1 MSSRARLW
9 LMVLLLLGGFFLRA
23 HRPGALAGFVDEV
36 SHIQRSEIIYTLER
50 NPADYSH
57 GKLLTYYWLGFFE
70 TGRASALETARLA
83 MALAALLTLAA
94 VAAAGRTLFGPRA
107 ALLAT
112 ALYAITPFAVFFE
125 RMALAD
131 PLATALAA
139 LAAWHSVL
147 LARAPSRRRALVT
160 ALLAN
165 GAVFAKLTTAPVLAL
180 PVLAAI
186 LFGDV
191 PSPDLRRASLSIY
204 ARALWRYYWPAWR
217 PIAIVFAIGWALFGA
232 ASLVSL
238 LGGGHPILLDTY
250 LADPSAR
257 PEDVLDKLGGLADR
271 VALLLTPWLAL
282 GTVALSGLALVW
294 RTRATLYALA
304 WLALL
309 WGPSVLLASSLQTRY
324 LLAGIPPLAVLVGGG
339 VGALYG
345 LRAFRRRPRAARFA
359 RGAVALGL
367 GVWALVF
374 ALPFDWRASADPAAL
389 TLPRRDSYDYFWGSF
404 NGWGA
409 REALRYLED
418 HGERVAGRVPAIG
431 VLQLCSLTTLYTT
444 PELDWSC
451 HDYYRLGADVT
462 FNPARW
468 GFLRD
473 RLDRA
478 PWVYLMTEFTGPDEA
493 VPLDNPPSLPGMRWE
508 RVFTF
513 ARPHGARVV
522 AIWRVSRDD

>member
-309 WGPSVLLASSLQTRY
+309 WGPSALLASSLQTRY
-324 LLAGIPPLAVLVGGG
+324 LLAGIPPLAVLVGGCG
-339 VGALYG
+339 RAVRAARLPPPPARRPIRARRGRARPGRVGAG
-345 LRAFRRRPRAARFA
+345 LRAALRLARQRRSRRPD
-359 RGAVALGL
+359 L
-367 GVWALVF
+367 
-374 ALPFDWRASADPAAL
+374 PAA
-389 TLPRRDSYDYFWGSF
+389 TATTTSG
-404 NGWGA
+404 
-409 REALRYLED
+409 
-418 HGERVAGRVPAIG
+418 GRSTA
-431 VLQLCSLTTLYTT
+431 
-444 PELDWSC
+444 
-451 HDYYRLGADVT
+451 
-462 FNPARW
+462 
-468 GFLRD
+468 
-473 RLDRA
+473 
-478 PWVYLMTEFTGPDEA
+478 
-493 VPLDNPPSLPGMRWE
+493 
-508 RVFTF
+508 
-513 ARPHGARVV
+513 GARVRRC
-522 AIWRVSRDD
+522 ATWKTTASAWRVASRRSACCNCAV

>member
-36 SHIQRSEIIYTLER
+36 SHIERSEIIYTLGR
-50 NPADYSH
+50 NPADVSH
-57 GKLLTYYWLGFFE
+57 GKLLTYYWLGLFE
-70 TGRASALETARLA
+70 TRRTSALETARLA
-83 MALAALLTLAA
+83 MALAALLTIAA
-94 VAAAGRTLFGPRA
+94 VAAAGRTLFGARA
-107 ALLAT
+107 ALIA
-112 ALYAITPFAVFFE
+112 AAVYAITPFAVFFE

-204 ARALWRYYWPAWR
+204 ARAVWRYYWPVWR
-217 PIAIVFAIGWALFGA
+217 LTMIVFAAGWALFGA
-232 ASLVSL
+232 ASVISL

-250 LADPSAR
+250 LAGASAR

-271 VALLLTPWLAL
+271 VGLLLTPWLAL
-282 GTVALSGLALVW
+282 GALALSGLALVW

-324 LLAGIPPLAVLVGGG
+324 LLAGIPPLAVLIGGG
-339 VGALYG
+339 VSALGG
-345 LRAFRRRPRAARFA
+345 LRAFRRRPRAARIA

-367 GVWALVF
+367 GVWTLAF

-404 NGWGA
+404 NGWGT

-418 HGERVAGRVPAIG
+418 HGQRVAGRVPAIG
-431 VLQLCSLTTLYTT
+431 VLQLCSLSTLYAT
-444 PELDWSC
+444 PELGWTC
-451 HDYYRLGADVT
+451 HDYYRLGAEVT
-462 FNPARW
+462 RDATRW
-468 GFLRD
+468 DFLRD
-473 RLDRA
+473 RLDAA
-478 PWVYLMTEFTGPDEA
+478 PWVYLVTEFTGADEA
-493 VPLDNPPSLPGMRWE
+493 VPLDRPPALDGLRFE

-513 ARPHGARVV
+513 AKPHGARVV
-522 AIWRVSRDD
+522 AVWRVSRAE

>member
-36 SHIQRSEIIYTLER
+36 SHIERSEIIYTLGR
-50 NPADYSH
+50 NPADVSH
-57 GKLLTYYWLGFFE
+57 GKLLTYYWLGLFE
-70 TGRASALETARLA
+70 TGRTSALETARLA
-83 MALAALLTLAA
+83 MALAALLTIAA
-94 VAAAGRTLFGPRA
+94 VAAAGRTLFGARA
-107 ALLAT
+107 ALIAP
-112 ALYAITPFAVFFE
+112 AVYAITPFAVFFE

-204 ARALWRYYWPAWR
+204 ARALWRYYWPVWR
-217 PIAIVFAIGWALFGA
+217 LTMIVFAAGWALFGA
-232 ASLVSL
+232 ASVISL

-250 LADPSAR
+250 LASAR
-257 PEDVLDKLGGLADR
+257 PEDVLDKLSGLADR
-271 VALLLTPWLAL
+271 AGLLLTPWLAL
-282 GTVALSGLALVW
+282 GALALSGLALVW

-324 LLAGIPPLAVLVGGG
+324 LLAGIPPLAVLIGGG
-339 VGALYG
+339 VSALSG
-345 LRAFRRRPRAARFA
+345 LRVLRRRPRAARIA

-367 GVWALVF
+367 GAWTLAF

-404 NGWGA
+404 NGWGT

-418 HGERVAGRVPAIG
+418 HGQRVAGRVPAIG
-431 VLQLCSLTTLYTT
+431 VLQLCSLSTLYAT
-444 PELDWSC
+444 PELDWTC
-451 HDYYRLGADVT
+451 HDYYRLGAEVT
-462 FNPARW
+462 RDPARW

-473 RLDRA
+473 RLAAA
-478 PWVYLMTEFTGPDEA
+478 PWVYLVTEFTGADEA
-493 VPLDNPPSLPGMRWE
+493 IPLDRPPALTGLRFE
-508 RVFTF
+508 RVFAF
-513 ARPHGARVV
+513 AKPHGARVV
-522 AIWRVSRDD
+522 AVWRVSREE

>member
-1 MSSRARLW
+1 
-9 LMVLLLLGGFFLRA
+9 MVLLLLGGFFLRA

-36 SHIQRSEIIYTLER
+36 SHIERSEIIYTLGR
-50 NPADYSH
+50 NPADVSH
-57 GKLLTYYWLGFFE
+57 GKLLTYYWLGLFE
-70 TGRASALETARLA
+70 TGRTSALETARLA
-83 MALAALLTLAA
+83 MALAALLTIAA
-94 VAAAGRTLFGPRA
+94 VAAAGRTLFGARA
-107 ALLAT
+107 ALIA
-112 ALYAITPFAVFFE
+112 AAVYAITPFAVFFE

-204 ARALWRYYWPAWR
+204 ARAVWRYYWPVWR
-217 PIAIVFAIGWALFGA
+217 LTMIVFAAGWALFGA
-232 ASLVSL
+232 ASVISL

-250 LADPSAR
+250 LAGASAR

-271 VALLLTPWLAL
+271 VGLLLTPWLAL
-282 GTVALSGLALVW
+282 GALALSGLALVW

-324 LLAGIPPLAVLVGGG
+324 LLAGIPPLAVLIGGG
-339 VGALYG
+339 VSALGG
-345 LRAFRRRPRAARFA
+345 LRAFRRRPRAARIA

-367 GVWALVF
+367 GAWTLAF

-404 NGWGA
+404 NGWGT

-418 HGERVAGRVPAIG
+418 HGQRVAGRVPAIG
-431 VLQLCSLTTLYTT
+431 VLQLCSLSTLYAT
-444 PELDWSC
+444 PELGWTC
-451 HDYYRLGADVT
+451 HDYYRLGAEVT
-462 FNPARW
+462 RDAAHW
-468 GFLRD
+468 DFLRD
-473 RLDRA
+473 RLAAA
-478 PWVYLMTEFTGPDEA
+478 PWVYLVTEFTGADEA
-493 VPLDNPPSLPGMRWE
+493 VPLDRPPALDGLRFE

-513 ARPHGARVV
+513 AKPHGARVV
-522 AIWRVSRDD
+522 AVWRVSRAE